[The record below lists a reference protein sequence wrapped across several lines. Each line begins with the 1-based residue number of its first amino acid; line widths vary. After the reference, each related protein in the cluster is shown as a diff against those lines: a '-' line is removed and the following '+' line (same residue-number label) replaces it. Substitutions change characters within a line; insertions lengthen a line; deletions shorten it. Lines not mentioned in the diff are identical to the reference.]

1 MSERAER
8 AEKPQIM
15 TNSEQRDLTFE
26 PDAPAP
32 AASGDQ
38 SVSRETDA
46 NPAALD
52 VVVLAGGISH
62 ERDVSL
68 RSGRRVADALAAAGH
83 RVTLRDPD
91 AGLLP
96 YLTEHRPDVLFP
108 ALHGSSGE
116 DGSLLDLLAAL
127 GVPTVGSPSASARRA
142 WSKPV
147 ASSLVRD
154 AGVAVPASVVLSHE
168 SFRELGAAS
177 VLRVVRTAL
186 PGDLVVK
193 PASGGSAQG
202 VTIVDA
208 PDELPRAMVDAFTYA
223 EVAVVEQRVFGTEV
237 AVTVVD
243 TGEGPAALPAVEI
256 VPTTGVYSFQARYNA
271 GETTF
276 YAPARLD
283 ETVAAAVGDAAVLV
297 HRTLGLRDLS
307 RVDFI
312 VDSDGR
318 PWFLEANVVPGLT
331 ETSLVPLA
339 IEASGQETSAV
350 YDALVREA
358 IARG

>member
-1 MSERAER
+1 MSGESQIMSNAEQVDEAAAER
-8 AEKPQIM
+8 GSGS
-15 TNSEQRDLTFE
+15 T
-26 PDAPAP
+26 DAPAP
-32 AASGDQ
+32 AA
-38 SVSRETDA
+38 VSRET
-46 NPAALD
+46 AAGELD

-68 RSGRRVADALAAAGH
+68 RSGRRVVDALTRAGH

-91 AGLLP
+91 ASLLP
-96 YLTEHRPDVLFP
+96 YLAEHRPDVLFP

-127 GVPTVGSPSASARRA
+127 QVPTVGSPGAAARRA

-147 ASSLVRD
+147 ATSLVRD
-154 AGVAVPASVVLSHE
+154 AGIAVPDSIVLSHE
-168 SFRELGAAS
+168 SFRELGASS
-177 VLRVVRTAL
+177 VLRVVRAAIE
-186 PGDLVVK
+186 GDLVVK

-223 EVAVVEQRVFGTEV
+223 EVAVVERRIFGTEV
-237 AVTVVD
+237 AVTVID
-243 TGEGPAALPAVEI
+243 TGDGPTALPAVEI
-256 VPTTGVYSFQARYNA
+256 VPTAGVYSFQARYNA

-276 YAPARLD
+276 YAPARLAPP
-283 ETVAAAVGDAAVLV
+283 VSSAAAEAAVQA

-312 VDSDGR
+312 VDASGT

-339 IEASGQETSAV
+339 IEAADQDPSAV
-350 YDALVREA
+350 YDALVRQA
-358 IARG
+358 ASRG

>member
-1 MSERAER
+1 M
-8 AEKPQIM
+8 P
-15 TNSEQRDLTFE
+15 NSEQEVESTAGGADTATDTSRE
-26 PDAPAP
+26 DA
-32 AASGDQ
+32 
-38 SVSRETDA
+38 VSRETVRK
-46 NPAALD
+46 ALD

-68 RSGRRVADALAAAGH
+68 RSGRRVADALIDAGH

-96 YLTEHRPDVLFP
+96 YLAEHRPHVLFP

-116 DGSLLDLLAAL
+116 DGSLLDLLRAL
-127 GVPTVGSPSASARRA
+127 DVATVGSTGSAARRA

-154 AGVAVPASVVLSHE
+154 AGLAVPDSIVLSHE
-168 SFRELGAAS
+168 SFRELGASS
-177 VLRVVRTAL
+177 VLRVVRAAL
-186 PGDLVVK
+186 QGDLVVK

-223 EVAVVEQRVFGTEV
+223 EVAVVERRVFGTEV

-243 TGEGPAALPAVEI
+243 TGEGPIALPPVEI
-256 VPTTGVYSFQARYNA
+256 VPTNGVYSFQARYNA

-283 ETVAAAVGDAAVLV
+283 ERVRSAVADAAVV
-297 HRTLGLRDLS
+297 AFRTLGLRDLS

-312 VDSDGR
+312 IDDEGR

-339 IEASGQETSAV
+339 IEAAGQEASAV
-350 YDALVREA
+350 YDALVRQA
-358 IARG
+358 AARG